1 MYYTWLSGSSFESL
15 SSYSKHAYRN
25 KHKLLKAMFWL
36 IRERR
41 LIREVELV
49 ALLKLTCPLLYT
61 KVKDRHNSGIIEQ
74 RFFLIHL
81 WVLKFFCV
89 CASAISGIK

>member
-49 ALLKLTCPLLYT
+49 ALLKFTCPLLYT
-61 KVKDRHNSGIIEQ
+61 KVKGIIEQ